1 MIEIAEIANLRKE
14 NAEVKSENIKVKVE
28 NAKLKQALEK
38 HEARFMNLEQRD
50 KEKTNLIAILDDDIK
65 EIKQSLANTSISPKI
80 NSDNIPEQMENTSDN
95 APNSDVCQETKTQC
109 SASSICIETKSS
121 ENKEMNDFLDSLHK
135 EKIRSQDLS
144 LDNISQSNKN
154 KIQKFMLEISEN
166 SNLQLQYT

>member
-1 MIEIAEIANLRKE
+1 
-14 NAEVKSENIKVKVE
+14 
-28 NAKLKQALEK
+28 
-38 HEARFMNLEQRD
+38 
-50 KEKTNLIAILDDDIK
+50 
-65 EIKQSLANTSISPKI
+65 
-80 NSDNIPEQMENTSDN
+80 MENTSDN

-166 SNLQLQYT
+166 SNLQLQYTGSIINGNVDSNMTPTLNETESQPSNDNFTLLYEKLCDVIILADHKTQEAILCYCLFGKALMQRCNERAS